1 MLLQMTKF
9 HSFYV
14 QIFIVYK
21 EPICLSVDTQVEFL
35 SWLLWIAMSVNMCRC
50 LFNIMVSF
58 PLDIYPVV
66 GWPDHVFPICWA
78 TFELFSI
85 ISVLIYIPTN
95 SIFLPLHPHQHVFFF
110 NFVFLFA
117 SHSNWSDSSLW
128 FWYICLITSNVKY
141 FWMVFSY
148 KWINEVNLSLDN
160 NVRSISNPDPLC
172 PVYLATGLVLNV
184 ITGNVYVLCLPM
196 KYWGDALCQTY
207 FGTKM
212 HHERLVRVCSI

>member
-1 MLLQMTKF
+1 MSLQHNGFISFGHIPSSGMAGSCVSHLLSNFWTVF
-9 HSFYV
+9 HN
-14 QIFIVYK
+14 
-21 EPICLSVDTQVEFL
+21 ICANLHSHQQ
-35 SWLLWIAMSVNMCRC
+35 
-50 LFNIMVSF
+50 
-58 PLDIYPVV
+58 Y
-66 GWPDHVFPICWA
+66 
-78 TFELFSI
+78 
-85 ISVLIYIPTN
+85 ISPFAST
-95 SIFLPLHPHQHVFFF
+95 PACVFFF
-110 NFVFLFA
+110 FYFVFLFA